1 MAERVKIWRFM
12 ADFKFET
19 AENSLWMPVYTQ
31 PLHEFRLR
39 DYMQAHNITCYLPLL
54 PEWKVQKV
62 RSAKNSYEYKKIV
75 FRPMFRGYLFARL
88 SPEEKLCCWQSKS
101 VVAFLDVLPEAQ
113 ESFIRELQTVQMV
126 EELGKNSPVEF
137 GSGIAE
143 GETFVIESGIFEGTY
158 GKLLKKNRRFLWTV
172 EIECLNTTWTV
183 EIDPSSME
191 MRKLQ
196 NE

>member
-1 MAERVKIWRFM
+1 M
-12 ADFKFET
+12 FES

-39 DYMQAHNITCYLPLL
+39 DYMLANDIACYLPLL

-62 RSAKNSYEYKKIV
+62 RSAKHSYEYKKVV

-88 SPEEKLCCWQSKS
+88 SPEEKLSCWQSKS
-101 VVAFLDVLPEAQ
+101 VVAYLDVPPEAQ
-113 ESFIRELQTVQMV
+113 ESFIRELRTVQMV

-137 GSGIAE
+137 GCEIGE
-143 GETFVIESGIFEGTY
+143 GETFIIESGIFEGTY

-172 EIECLNTTWTV
+172 EIECLNTALAV
-183 EIDPSSME
+183 EIDPSSIK
-191 MRKLQ
+191 MRKLE
-196 NE
+196 NKNG